1 MAVLS
6 QSQRVL
12 GLVIID
18 LVVDKEVG
26 GDAFFWTVRRPS
38 LLTRERSLAKAPTQP
53 LAS

>member
-1 MAVLS
+1 MHLALPDGVLS

-26 GDAFFWTVRRPS
+26 GVGHG
-38 LLTRERSLAKAPTQP
+38 
-53 LAS
+53 